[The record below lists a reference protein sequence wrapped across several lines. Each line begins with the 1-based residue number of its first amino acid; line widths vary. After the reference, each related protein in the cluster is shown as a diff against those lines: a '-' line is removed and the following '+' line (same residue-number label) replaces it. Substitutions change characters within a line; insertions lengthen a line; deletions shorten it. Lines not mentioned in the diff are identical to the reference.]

1 MKIPVEASGG
11 WGLGFEVYG
20 VSEFVCVCV
29 CLCVFALWVSKTCPG
44 VPKV

>member
-29 CLCVFALWVSKTCPG
+29 SVCVRALG
-44 VPKV
+44 L

>member
-20 VSEFVCVCV
+20 VSEFVCVC
-29 CLCVFALWVSKTCPG
+29 LCVFALWVSKTCPG